1 MGFLMLLNA
10 YRLPVKPGWERV
22 RTFEGFPSTLG
33 PGDQTLLAF
42 LRSLLDAEEEDK
54 IKAVLLD
61 HYPDS
66 KLSDFKQIFEI
77 VKRTMTVT
85 NSTSPILSKETFVEF
100 HKLTV
105 AAFMG
110 FAYTFIC
117 LSKMFCAFELVGFD
131 Y

>member
-1 MGFLMLLNA
+1 MLLNA
-10 YRLPVKPGWERV
+10 YRQPAKPDWERV
-22 RTFEGFPSTLG
+22 RTFDSFPSTLG
-33 PGDQTLLAF
+33 PGDRTLMAF
-42 LRSLLDAEEEDK
+42 INTLICSEEDDK
-54 IKAVLLD
+54 IKAVILD

-66 KLSDFKQIFEI
+66 KQSDFKRIFEI
-77 VKRTMTVT
+77 VKRTLTVT

-110 FAYTFIC
+110 FAYTFVQ
-117 LSKMFCAFELVGFD
+117 LSKEFRRFKVGIRVD